1 MLSGAVGA
9 GFTGSFIFSQ
19 TIWSGRAGVT
29 SRLNGAGELGRPTRV
44 LLLHAALACV
54 PGLSPRPQQAPLTNA
69 SLHALPPNPAVIAL
83 LEFGEWFGLGALL
96 AYAIRHCT
104 CTCRGQPVNRPPPS
118 SLAPAG
124 MFALPGS
131 GLVQYLPCFFFGSL
145 LLLFGLEIM
154 LDWMLRSYHKL
165 SAAGELRCD
174 SPLAAVLLVVARG
187 LQHACC
193 CPGS

>member
-1 MLSGAVGA
+1 
-9 GFTGSFIFSQ
+9 
-19 TIWSGRAGVT
+19 
-29 SRLNGAGELGRPTRV
+29 
-44 LLLHAALACV
+44 
-54 PGLSPRPQQAPLTNA
+54 
-69 SLHALPPNPAVIAL
+69 
-83 LEFGEWFGLGALL
+83 
-96 AYAIRHCT
+96 
-104 CTCRGQPVNRPPPS
+104 
-118 SLAPAG
+118 

-165 SAAGELRCD
+165 SAAGVLRSD
-174 SPLAAVLLVVARG
+174 SLLAAVPVKARG